1 MAANGNDFETYLD
14 GWAQMMITIW
24 QEKMQSLQVGMS
36 ERHGRVRHSSGELY
50 NSLRTE
56 VIRQAGGDTA
66 KINHFF
72 LYYGYYVAAGI
83 GPEFGKTGKLGK
95 TRNRLGQFSEN
106 PERKPKPWFSGKY
119 WYSKRKL
126 LSQMIEQTGR
136 SYLLSI
142 SKILESEKK

>member
-1 MAANGNDFETYLD
+1 MAANGNDFGAYLD

-24 QEKMQSLQVGMS
+24 QEKMQSLQVGIS
-36 ERHGRVRHSSGELY
+36 ERNGRLRTSSGELY

-83 GPEFGKTGKLGK
+83 GPKFGASGKLGK
-95 TRNRLGQFSEN
+95 TRNSLGQFSEN
-106 PERKPKPWFSGKY
+106 PERKPKPWLSGKY
-119 WYSKRKL
+119 WYSKNKL
-126 LSQMIEQTGR
+126 LAKMIETTGKH
-136 SYLLSI
+136 YLVSI
-142 SKILESEKK
+142 SEILTTEKK